1 MELHWYIDMQETKS
15 KFTFKQELQ
24 DEALYICHLLLL
36 QATFL
41 THALH
46 RQLSFGSPAFSLS
59 LLAHVGDAAVAKEV
73 ELLLSPRL
81 PHTQGLRFFSKDMF
95 LFFQEILPTVIIV
108 MYW

>member
-1 MELHWYIDMQETKS
+1 MQETKS
-15 KFTFKQELQ
+15 KFTVKQELQ

>member
-1 MELHWYIDMQETKS
+1 MQETKS
-15 KFTFKQELQ
+15 KFTVKQELQ

-41 THALH
+41 SHALL
-46 RQLSFGSPAFSLS
+46 RQ
-59 LLAHVGDAAVAKEV
+59 VAKEV
-73 ELLLSPRL
+73 ELQLSPRL
-81 PHTQGLRFFSKDMF
+81 LHMQGLRFFSKDMF

>member
-1 MELHWYIDMQETKS
+1 MHYTGNLVLDPQH
-15 KFTFKQELQ
+15 F
-24 DEALYICHLLLL
+24 
-36 QATFL
+36 
-41 THALH
+41 
-46 RQLSFGSPAFSLS
+46 PLS